1 MATIRSFAARYPKR
15 FASMGQDGQ
24 DLVVSMFKLASECAK
39 RSSDMAV
46 SHGEVVDTGRLAAAA
61 AAVGTAIVKV
71 QAADDHHDDDVARG
85 AGEGVKVQTIV
96 LAGADPSRLLSPPK
110 QGT

>member
-15 FASMGQDGQ
+15 FATMGQEGQ
-24 DLVVSMFKLASECAK
+24 ALVVSMFELASECAK
-39 RSSDMAV
+39 RAAGAAI
-46 SHGEVVDTGRLAAAA
+46 SHGEIVDTGRLAAAA

-71 QAADDHHDDDVARG
+71 QAADDHHEDDVARG
-85 AGEGVKVQTIV
+85 AGEGVKTQTIV
-96 LAGADPSRLLSPPK
+96 LIGADSARLLAPPP